1 MGLNYE
7 TKIQRL
13 PARRRRLH
21 RLLLGQLRTRL
32 PQPRDIKIRMVPPHG
47 RDDASQPRRKVRREY
62 PPNPASGAG
71 RIRRREFDGQKP
83 DCHCRRSWRKSKRPY
98 VNVKRE
104 HRLISVL
111 SLPIY
116 DFFVCPPAAA
126 VDCLRRQVQRCTHLR
141 VALAPHVALDD
152 ARRLVCWQLER

>member
-21 RLLLGQLRTRL
+21 SLLLGQLRTRL

-47 RDDASQPRRKVRREY
+47 RDDASQPRREIRREY
-62 PPNPASGAG
+62 PPNPARGAG
-71 RIRRREFDGQKP
+71 RIRRREFDGQEP
-83 DCHCRRSWRKSKRPY
+83 DRHCRRSWRESKRPY

-104 HRLISVL
+104 HRLTSVL
-111 SLPIY
+111 SLSVCY
-116 DFFVCPPAAA
+116 FLVCPPAAA
-126 VDCLRRQVQRCTHLR
+126 VDRLRRQVQRLTHLR
-141 VALAPHVALDD
+141 VALAPHVALNDT
-152 ARRLVCWQLER
+152 RRLVCWQLKR